1 MDIDNFSSLIKYVNV
16 NGVTLNIEEKM
27 QLQLA
32 FEQLKNDITADELL
46 FWGKI
51 TGMF

>member
-1 MDIDNFSSLIKYVNV
+1 MDIEEFESLLKYVSI
-16 NGVTLNIEEKM
+16 NGVTLNMEERM

-32 FEQLKNDITADELL
+32 FQTLKNDITADEIL

-51 TGMF
+51 TGI